1 MEGNLLKWT
10 NYWMGWQLR
19 WFVLK
24 DGVLSYYNNQN
35 ESKSGGCKR
44 SFKIFLFDI
53 IVNKNDNTRV
63 DLIVANDQHLYLKA
77 CDYKERQKWL
87 VALASQKASYPGSSV
102 ILNNNNLKSG
112 ILQTSGLNSLVDQ
125 NSSISTSGDENKNK
139 ISLAQQHLTPFDTTN
154 LLKIKQSELRL
165 YCDLLQQQTHEMK
178 NLVISIKSSI
188 GLPENG
194 LKMNISGLKLESMI
208 IVRNTEGDL
217 NSINCHKTKNNSNEN
232 VSPASSFKSL
242 NEDILLN
249 QLEPSVSNEES
260 NDLDTSNENVKKM
273 DDITSNINITCDMLI
288 QIIRNLVV
296 LSNTSSNISP
306 AAVSSLL
313 EETSN
318 NTLPSMLSNSFDDL
332 SKYQYH
338 LYHPLHNNSQL
349 NQFKMQSS
357 LSENISN
364 PTNEK

>member
-1 MEGNLLKWT
+1 
-10 NYWMGWQLR
+10 MGWQLR

-35 ESKSGGCKR
+35 ESKTGGCKR
-44 SFKIFLFDI
+44 SYKIFLFDI

-87 VALASQKASYPGSSV
+87 VALASQKASYPGNSV
-102 ILNNNNLKSG
+102 MLNKTSASALITNPLTDQTFSNTDDKSKL
-112 ILQTSGLNSLVDQ
+112 IA
-125 NSSISTSGDENKNK
+125 
-139 ISLAQQHLTPFDTTN
+139 AQQILTPLDTTN

-165 YCDLLQQQTHEMK
+165 YCDLLTQQTHDMK
-178 NLVISIKSSI
+178 NLVLSLKSTVNSADKTLKKTPSNSNI
-188 GLPENG
+188 DKVHLIPKQNEN
-194 LKMNISGLKLESMI
+194 
-208 IVRNTEGDL
+208 
-217 NSINCHKTKNNSNEN
+217 NNNEN
-232 VSPASSFKSL
+232 VSAASSFKSL
-242 NEDILLN
+242 NDESLLG
-249 QLEPSVSNEES
+249 QLESTTNVEDSANNNNNNNNTVGVAV
-260 NDLDTSNENVKKM
+260 NDNIKKM

-313 EETSN
+313 EEASN
-318 NTLPSMLSNSFDDL
+318 NPLPSILTDSFDDL

-338 LYHPLHNNSQL
+338 LYHPLHTNSQL
-349 NQFKMQSS
+349 TQFKKNQTSS
-357 LSENISN
+357 SALPSSN
-364 PTNEK
+364 SKKNNEK